1 MAASYSLALSSIFSG
16 SSATPHNR
24 WMAANFYDKAIFACN
39 SAPMQFWPGYN
50 RCLEI
55 PGIDPAIAWE
65 GVTVVNDHILGWYG
79 NTMKWCAAS
88 DYSTWLIIGETVSS
102 ARFSLNG
109 NITQPAASGQVE
121 MVFNESCEM
130 LVMDQFIRIDMFL
143 KTSFYQI
150 VSVDAPNQT
159 VVATLLNLTGSIA
172 PAEVIPAA
180 TVVTTLAAN
189 DAGEL
194 INAGDRINGP
204 ILQVVPMGDNAV
216 LFKARSIQLLE
227 LGGSTPFY
235 GRSLFETHIVVSD
248 EGMLG
253 KYSWCRSTNEIIYFL
268 GNRELYAY
276 SGGLDMR
283 PVATQ
288 QTKQMYAELD
298 LANADSI
305 IMQHVEKNNEIWVIY
320 PVVGASTSPRRV
332 LVYNYRW
339 DTCSIDDYDADT
351 DGAITAVGT
360 WDYQVSPLWNAQT
373 EAWNDPTDTGTWYQ
387 FTLDSS
393 LTRLPLIALQ
403 PAEGDPTLNVY
414 GQNYDRNGRAIPSLC
429 ETQDY
434 DFGDSYAFKYI
445 DTVYLALEVL
455 TPLTPGAFKL
465 LVQVGARDN
474 LDSPLRWSDP
484 WPVEVSGYGSIVRQA
499 NIRKSGRFTRIRFSS
514 NQAGVQWRISSFRV
528 LGRMGNSY

>member
-1 MAASYSLALSSIFSG
+1 MSYSLSLTSIFSG

-39 SAPMQFWPGYN
+39 SARMQFWPGYN
-50 RCLEI
+50 QCLEV
-55 PGIDPAIAWE
+55 PGIDPAITWE
-65 GVTVVNDHILGWYG
+65 GVTVVNDHILGWFG

-88 DYSTWLIIGETVSS
+88 DYSSWIPIGETVSNALFTLS
-102 ARFSLNG
+102 GYAV
-109 NITQPAASGQVE
+109 QPAVNASVTF
-121 MVFNESCEM
+121 VFNETCEM
-130 LVMDQFIRIDMFL
+130 LVVGQFLRIDLSLNTGFYVI
-143 KTSFYQI
+143 TSI
-150 VSVDAPNQT
+150 DTTTQT
-159 VVATLLNLTGSIA
+159 VVATLLNLTGT
-172 PAEVIPAA
+172 IPAGTTLPTGA
-180 TVVTTLAAN
+180 AVATLAAN

-248 EGMLG
+248 EGLLG
-253 KYSWCRSTNEIIYFL
+253 KYAWCRSTNEIIYFL

-298 LANADSI
+298 LSNADSI
-305 IMQHVEKNNEIWVIY
+305 ILQHVEQNNEIWVVY
-320 PVVGASTSPRRV
+320 PVVGAPNGPRRV
-332 LVYNYRW
+332 LIYNYRW
-339 DTCSIDDYDADT
+339 DTCTIDDYGADT
-351 DGAITAVGT
+351 DGAITALGT
-360 WDYQVSPLWNAQT
+360 WDYQIATPWNSQAESWV
-373 EAWNDPTDTGTWYQ
+373 EAPGTWYE
-387 FTLDSS
+387 FSTESS
-393 LTRLPLIALQ
+393 LERLPVIAFQ
-403 PAEGDPTLNVY
+403 PTTGGATLNVY
-414 GQNYDRNGRAIPSLC
+414 GLNYDRNGAAISSLC
-429 ETQDY
+429 ETQDF

-455 TPLTPGAFKL
+455 TPLAPGAFKL

-474 LDSPLRWSDP
+474 LDSPIRWSDP
-484 WPVEVSGYGSIVRQA
+484 PWPVEASGYGSIVRQA
-499 NIRKSGRFTRIRFSS
+499 SIRKSGRFIRIRFSS
-514 NQAGVQWRISSFRV
+514 NQVGVQWRISSFRI
-528 LGRMGNSY
+528 LGRMGSSY